1 MLFRSG
7 GEGVS
12 PGSSLNCRSPRPRGW
27 TPWCPVWPK
36 FSAWKTRR
44 ASRWRWGCWCG
55 TTRTS
60 GEIPTPH
67 GRPVPFCRLQ
77 GRGLP
82 RALAYPSVRFLPL
95 GRGREAASV
104 SDGRFLLETRAL
116 LIRFPSFCRRRRCRR
131 RHQGSQ
137 TNKQSQEARGRGGA
151 GPPGRQEGPAHQGS
165 RGGLG
170 DTQGRTGAHALG

>member
-1 MLFRSG
+1 M
-7 GEGVS
+7 S

-60 GEIPTPH
+60 GEIPTPPPH
-67 GRPVPFCRLQ
+67 GRPGPFCRRQ

-137 TNKQSQEARGRGGA
+137 TNKQSQEARGRGAA

>member
-1 MLFRSG
+1 MAGRRGAPFGRSSPPGRHAEHPDG
-7 GEGVS
+7 GGGAGAGL
-12 PGSSLNCRSPRPRGW
+12 PGHQVR
-27 TPWCPVWPK
+27 
-36 FSAWKTRR
+36 F
-44 ASRWRWGCWCG
+44 
-55 TTRTS
+55 
-60 GEIPTPH
+60 PTPH
-67 GRPVPFCRLQ
+67 GRPVPFCGRCRRR

-131 RHQGSQ
+131 RHQSSQ

-151 GPPGRQEGPAHQGS
+151 GPPGRQEGPAHQLS